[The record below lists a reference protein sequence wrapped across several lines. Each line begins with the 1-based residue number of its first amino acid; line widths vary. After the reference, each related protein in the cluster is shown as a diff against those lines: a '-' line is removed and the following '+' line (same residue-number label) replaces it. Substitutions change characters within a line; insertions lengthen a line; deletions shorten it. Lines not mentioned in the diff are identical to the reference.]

1 MGGSGRHGADEGV
14 SLSPAPCNRT
24 LAGPEGWLVSPE
36 PAGAPYDS
44 SLDCTYTISVYP
56 GYGVEIKVS
65 CGWHRV

>member
-1 MGGSGRHGADEGV
+1 M
-14 SLSPAPCNRT
+14 SPAPCNRT